1 MMRYNMAEEDMKRE
15 TDQIDYVILGDAPAI
30 TLEGEKVSRYQER
43 KDREAQQLVESTL
56 LQISREKARFSLL
69 GPKNVFDRNGFTSD
83 RAIAELLA
91 KEVPID
97 DAAVEKHEI
106 TSEEDFTEDATTTC
120 GKAFIEAE
128 STSDPV
134 IKSRL
139 ENFVKKIVKE
149 TSAFLAEP
157 KKKALG
163 AVAIVATVA
172 TACSAKV
179 PPTVSPVPEGIKTQ
193 TSQVL
198 PTQAPPTETATQ
210 APTPTETATATENP
224 AENANPFD
232 RSTFPAEFQK
242 DPATMTK
249 QEQTDYQTFL
259 NSAREN
265 FIKDQ
270 GIQDKVDQ
278 MKASGKLNNKFLDLM
293 AMFYAQNNPDQLKN
307 PELAKGKDVVVG
319 PAEIRDILIDND
331 NNVVQLWSQG
341 ITDNGKWWLVDYG
354 WVSADWLG
362 PNAKNNIFGV
372 DTKIQYADE
381 GISGVLGGISSID
394 NDPNTKV
401 LWIIVKNNDIRNNL
415 DLVPRMVKVAPDFT
429 LSGSEGATCRV
440 GWEGFKLNEMPEGV
454 PFGPLEDAHSG
465 KPWTSDSLYSNLGR
479 PVTLGW
485 RSDSF
490 QDWAIGDNSKFSI
503 NISISLCYVYGL
515 PVEGNLGVNP
525 YFSPQIWNELV
536 PAN

>member
-1 MMRYNMAEEDMKRE
+1 MAEEDMKRE

-30 TLEGEKVSRYQER
+30 TLEGEKVPGYQER

-69 GPKNVFDRNGFTSD
+69 GPKNVFDRNRFTSD

-91 KEVPID
+91 KDVPVD
-97 DAAVEKHEI
+97 DTEVEKHEI
-106 TSEEDFTEDATTTC
+106 TSEEDFVEDATTTC

-179 PPTVSPVPEGIKTQ
+179 SPTVSPAPEGIKTQ
-193 TSQVL
+193 TSEIS
-198 PTQAPPTETATQ
+198 PTQVPTSTETATATQ

-224 AENANPFD
+224 AETANPFD

-242 DPATMTK
+242 DPATMTE

-259 NSAREN
+259 NAAREN
-265 FIKDQ
+265 FIKNQ
-270 GIQDKVDQ
+270 GLQDKVDQ
-278 MKASGKLNNKFLDLM
+278 MKASGKFNVDFLDLM

-319 PAEIRDILIDND
+319 PSEIRDALQEND
-331 NNVVQLWSQG
+331 NNIIQLWNQTIKDQG
-341 ITDNGKWWLVDYG
+341 KSWVVEYG
-354 WVSADWLG
+354 WATAYEINPMFQKIS
-362 PNAKNNIFGV
+362 IFGADV
-372 DTKIQYADE
+372 KIQFVDM
-381 GISGVLGGISSID
+381 GVSGVLGGISSID

-401 LWIIVKNNDIRNNL
+401 LWIIVKDNNSNL
-415 DLVPRMVKVAPDFT
+415 YLVPRLVNLAPDFT
-429 LSGSEGATCRV
+429 LSASQGGACRDDTTALD
-440 GWEGFKLNEMPEGV
+440 ELDV
-454 PFGPLEDAHSG
+454 PRGPLTDSRS
-465 KPWTSDSLYSNLGR
+465 KVWTTDSLYGFLGN
-479 PVTLGW
+479 PVNIDYNSEPFNQWQTSSPEG
-485 RSDSF
+485 
-490 QDWAIGDNSKFSI
+490 SKFNQI
-503 NISISLCYVYGL
+503 ITECYVH
-515 PVEGNLGVNP
+515 GVPLAGRMDVTNP
-525 YFSPQIWNELV
+525 YYKPLVLNELTSGK
-536 PAN
+536 